1 MLFDAVIVGSGPGGS
16 TLAYGLAKRGFKVVV
31 LEHGEFLRSAD
42 NRLDPVSM
50 GEFKGKRWVGGLS
63 KFYGAALYRMR
74 EIDFRAT
81 AMESGE
87 SPAWPITYDELE
99 PYYCEAESLYGVRGS
114 SHGDPTDPARSAD
127 WPHSPI
133 KHQGPILELVERLE
147 SRAKIPVAAIP
158 RGIDYG
164 PDGTCVLCQCC
175 DGYYCPRDAR
185 FDGETAA
192 LRPAVAT
199 GNVEVW
205 TNSECLRVNT
215 SPNGK
220 KVTGVQVRRDGVELT
235 IDAPIVSVSAGTTDT
250 PILLWR
256 SRNSHHPDGL
266 ANASG
271 ALGRYLAGHTQG
283 WLFLLSKGIQAQPFH
298 QKTFSIN
305 AFYESSPG
313 WPYPTGVIQA
323 VGFLEV
329 EKLFPPP
336 LGWLVGGLFRN
347 SLQVFFMSEGLPSP
361 RSGFRL
367 TDSGPRKWVSP
378 CQNVKT
384 FRQLRNL
391 GVDAFRS
398 AGYRVFA
405 PNLFPSKVWH
415 PVGTA
420 RFGSDPSA
428 SITNSNC
435 EAHDVEGL
443 YVVDS
448 STLPTAG
455 AVNTTLTVI
464 ALALRTAEAISSRQ

>member
-1 MLFDAVIVGSGPGGS
+1 
-16 TLAYGLAKRGFKVVV
+16 
-31 LEHGEFLRSAD
+31 
-42 NRLDPVSM
+42 
-50 GEFKGKRWVGGLS
+50 
-63 KFYGAALYRMR
+63 
-74 EIDFRAT
+74 
-81 AMESGE
+81 
-87 SPAWPITYDELE
+87 
-99 PYYCEAESLYGVRGS
+99 
-114 SHGDPTDPARSAD
+114 
-127 WPHSPI
+127 
-133 KHQGPILELVERLE
+133 LVERLE